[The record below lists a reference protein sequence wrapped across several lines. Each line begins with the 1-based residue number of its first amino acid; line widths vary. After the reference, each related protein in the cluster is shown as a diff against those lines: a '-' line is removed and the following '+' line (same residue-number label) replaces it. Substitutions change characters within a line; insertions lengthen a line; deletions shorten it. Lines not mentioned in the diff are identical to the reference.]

1 MVRNY
6 KPQRLKPYKKQI
18 RKFCSLKVN
27 TSYPCR
33 RINFPNY
40 WNNRWMDNI
49 KLQGPKNVQAGF
61 KKRGTV
67 PVNSIPVSRMLPAVP
82 SPGDAE
88 KLYESLISLLCDA
101 RYGTTKTSASRK
113 KKIKHPSSTRE
124 KRFRGHKYYFGG
136 FWTANVENDEMIYPF
151 LRLSYDKKYPIEHVY
166 VSKLL
171 SSLRYILNFFLCL

>member
-1 MVRNY
+1 
-6 KPQRLKPYKKQI
+6 
-18 RKFCSLKVN
+18 
-27 TSYPCR
+27 
-33 RINFPNY
+33 
-40 WNNRWMDNI
+40 MDNI

-136 FWTANVENDEMIYPF
+136 FWTTNVEKDEMIYPF

-171 SSLRYILNFFLCL
+171 LSLRYILKFFFVLISIDLVYQNWKLIYLNDPGFHSLHRKANRKSIF